1 MKFVYPVLLVVA
13 GAVLGWI
20 ALREGESD
28 YRAPVA
34 EVPATLAGEP
44 GDGQVVRAFE
54 VEGMC
59 CRSCS
64 QKLYASLVAVKGVAE
79 AAVSFDSGRA
89 QVVVSEGVPVSELE
103 HALTFDDYTARL
115 VP

>member
-89 QVVVSEGVPVSELE
+89 QAPDEGCTHKYRVRVDKGVVFLNLG
-103 HALTFDDYTARL
+103 
-115 VP
+115 